1 MLKLAR
7 YLKYFKKEVII
18 GPFFKLLEAIFEL
31 IVPLVMASI
40 IDIGIKN
47 KDTTYV
53 LQRGGIILLLGLLGL
68 IFALICQYNAAKASQ
83 GFGTMVRNDLYTH
96 INSLSHGELDL
107 LGTNTLITILTN
119 DVNQMQLAVAML
131 IRLAVRVP
139 LLIIGAV
146 VMSMILDL
154 KLSIIFLI
162 VAPLVSF
169 VIFLIMK
176 LSVPY
181 YRIRQKMLDKVSS
194 VTRENLSGA
203 RVVRAF
209 SKQEHEINRF
219 NEANNEVADVAINVG
234 KISAF
239 LNPATFAILNIAI
252 LAILW
257 FGGYRV
263 NDGGLTQGQVIAF
276 ANYMTQISL
285 ALMVFANLVV
295 IFTKAAA
302 SAGRINKVFDTRPSV
317 IDIETAVKDTA
328 GKDTA
333 GKDTAGKDTAVKDIT
348 VKDTAGKD
356 STVKDTAVK
365 DPTGKDTADKDK
377 IDKDKSNID
386 ETSRDVSNLNNT
398 GFDQPLISLENVSF
412 AYPGS
417 DEYALENINIDINQ
431 GEVIGIIGGTG
442 SGKSTLI
449 NLLPRFYDV
458 TKGEI
463 KLKGRALKDYPL
475 NQLRNL
481 FGIVAQKAVLFSG
494 SISDNLR
501 YMKEDASKDEI
512 KWAIDIAQARDFVER
527 LPNGYDAPINQGG
540 RNLSGGQRQRITI
553 ARALVRNP
561 RILILDDSFSAL
573 DYATDAN
580 LRAALKEN
588 CKDTTVLIVSQR
600 ANTIKNADQIIVL
613 DDGKMVGLGKHDEL
627 YKTCLVYKEI
637 CDSQLS

>member
-1 MLKLAR
+1 MLRLAR
-7 YLKYFKKEVII
+7 YLKHFKKEVII

-47 KDTTYV
+47 RDTTYV
-53 LQRGGIILLLGLLGL
+53 LQRGGIILLLGFMGL
-68 IFALICQYNAAKASQ
+68 IFAIICQYSAARASQ
-83 GFGTMVRNDLYTH
+83 GFGTMVRNDLYSH
-96 INSLSHGELDL
+96 INTLSYGELDL
-107 LGTNTLITILTN
+107 LGTNSLITILTN
-119 DVNQMQLAVAML
+119 DINQMQLAVAML
-131 IRLAVRVP
+131 IRLVVRVP
-139 LLIIGAV
+139 FLIIGAV

-162 VAPLVSF
+162 VAPLVSA

-181 YRIRQKMLDKVSS
+181 YRVRQKMLDKVSRI
-194 VTRENLSGA
+194 TRENLSGA

-209 SKQEHEINRF
+209 SKQEYEINRF
-219 NEANNEVADVAINVG
+219 NKANNEVADVAINVG

-239 LNPATFAILNIAI
+239 LNPATFAILNTAI

-263 NDGGLTQGQVIAF
+263 SDGSLTQGEVIAF
-276 ANYMTQISL
+276 VNYITQISL
-285 ALMVFANLVV
+285 ALVVLANLVV

-302 SAGRINKVFDTRPSV
+302 SAGRINKVFDTKPSIV
-317 IDIETAVKDTA
+317 
-328 GKDTA
+328 
-333 GKDTAGKDTAVKDIT
+333 
-348 VKDTAGKD
+348 
-356 STVKDTAVK
+356 
-365 DPTGKDTADKDK
+365 DKDGSGL
-377 IDKDKSNID
+377 DKSNMNSVGYNVNDSD
-386 ETSRDVSNLNNT
+386 EFTADNIEEKGNVFKSDL
-398 GFDQPLISLENVSF
+398 PLISIDNVSF
-412 AYPGS
+412 AYPRS
-417 DEYALENINIDINQ
+417 DEYALEDINIDIHE

-458 TKGEI
+458 SKGEI
-463 KLKGRALKDYPL
+463 RLKGIPLKDYSIGK
-475 NQLRNL
+475 LRGL

-501 YMKEDASKDEI
+501 YMKEDATLDEI
-512 KWAIDIAQARDFVER
+512 KWAIEIAQAKEFVER
-527 LPNGYDAPINQGG
+527 LPEGYDAPINQGG

-553 ARALVRNP
+553 ARALVGNP
-561 RILILDDSFSAL
+561 KILILDDSFSAL
-573 DYATDAN
+573 DYATDAS
-580 LRAALKEN
+580 LRSALKEN
-588 CKDTTVLIVSQR
+588 LKDTTVFIVSQR
-600 ANTIKNADQIIVL
+600 ANTIKNANQIIVL

-627 YKTCLVYKEI
+627 YESCQVYKEI